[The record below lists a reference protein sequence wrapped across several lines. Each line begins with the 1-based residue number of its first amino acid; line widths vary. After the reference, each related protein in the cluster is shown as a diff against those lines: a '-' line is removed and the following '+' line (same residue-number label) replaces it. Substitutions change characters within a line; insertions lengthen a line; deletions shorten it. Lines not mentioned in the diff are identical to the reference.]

1 MKSVILAILISSPG
15 LVFGATVCQSSDS
28 RAELILNQV
37 GSDVVMEL
45 HEQPND
51 YNKHYSEK
59 VEADVT
65 IQESVRFNIKNTDL
79 AILMGKKPMLTKLA
93 VSAVFQ
99 IGRFDGEE
107 DMAYVYAG
115 DYVGHLKCQ

>member
-1 MKSVILAILISSPG
+1 MKSVILAILICGPC
-15 LVFGATVCQSSDS
+15 LVRGATMCQSSDK
-28 RAELILNQV
+28 RAELVLTQM
-37 GSDVVMEL
+37 GPDVVMEL

-51 YNKHYSEK
+51 YNKYYSEK
-59 VEADVT
+59 VDADVT
-65 IQESVRFNIKNTDL
+65 IQESVRFVIKKTDL
-79 AILMGKKPMLTKLA
+79 ETLMTKKPMLTKLA

-115 DYVGHLKCQ
+115 DYVAHLKCQ

>member
-1 MKSVILAILISSPG
+1 MKSVILAILITIPG
-15 LVFGATVCQSSDS
+15 LGYGATVCQSSDN

-37 GSDVVMEL
+37 GSDVAMEL
-45 HEQPND
+45 RERPND
-51 YNKHYSEK
+51 YNKYYNEK
-59 VEADVT
+59 VDGDVT

-79 AILMGKKPMLTKLA
+79 ATLLSKKPMLTKLV

-115 DYVGHLKCQ
+115 DYVARLKCQ